1 MLNADRQPQP
11 TLHQPHWDHRLPGLA
26 PSLRL
31 PLINPSL
38 QRSKGEGNPV
48 LNRFNRFQARGR
60 FAPGLAP
67 VLACVFTLA
76 GLLAN
81 AAELQKTFYV
91 SKLGDNSD
99 GRSWAT
105 AFATIQ
111 KALLAL
117 PDASGGCRVVI
128 RPDTYV
134 EANLYP
140 AFKGAL
146 GAYNSLEGDF
156 DGRLGSGTSGW
167 VVIDSGDPAKGFKS
181 YDWWGTIRATS
192 KGWSP
197 GHTEATFSAI
207 GWDRWILRRLYAT
220 GGDAGLFWDCTD
232 KVEPFTVLVEDCVSI
247 GRAFG
252 GGVGNCLSRTDEPI
266 TFRRCQ
272 LWALDFWGDT
282 SGAYVRVENQ
292 TMPNRP
298 DVRFE
303 DCTLVGPQCS
313 FKAGNYGFKT
323 FTWASL
329 NRCRLITLNFSQPAG
344 TPTDGI
350 IQSVQQGKF
359 LHVDL
364 EDCTLMG
371 YKVFGVKVAT
381 NTQNE
386 IQYTTKGSVNAYIQF
401 QQEMPAGFLRLDHWP
416 TETFAALAPPSVQR
430 TIPGLVRDDKV
441 ALRDACEV
449 TPIAWKGRSC
459 LFVCVRPASGGSKKD
474 YYLTLRDAADGKEL
488 ARFAEGYSLASA
500 LVHDDKLYAFASRF
514 ESNNWNDVTQF
525 ESSDLVQWSS
535 KRVIEQNA
543 REHLFNSS
551 VCAGP
556 NGFVMAYESDD
567 RAWPAFTVKFAQ
579 SKDLDHWTAVPD
591 AIFGKKRYTACPTIR
606 FANGY
611 YYLLYTEHRV
621 PRWFFETYIAR
632 SKDLV
637 AWELSGANPVLSPQS
652 IDDGINTSD
661 ADLAEVDG
669 KTWLYYTVGD
679 QRTWMNIKRAAFNGP
694 VAQFLES
701 WFTTPGVLDR
711 N

>member
-1 MLNADRQPQP
+1 M
-11 TLHQPHWDHRLPGLA
+11 
-26 PSLRL
+26 
-31 PLINPSL
+31 
-38 QRSKGEGNPV
+38 
-48 LNRFNRFQARGR
+48 ARGLPR
-60 FAPGLAP
+60 PL
-67 VLACVFTLA
+67 VLLFTLA
-76 GLLAN
+76 NLLAN
-81 AAELQKTFYV
+81 AADLPKSFYV

-111 KALLAL
+111 EALLAL
-117 PDASGGCRVVI
+117 PDASGGYRIII
-128 RPDTYV
+128 RPDTYM

-140 AFKGAL
+140 AAKGAA

-156 DGRLGSGTSGW
+156 DGSLGSGTSGW

-181 YDWWGTIRATS
+181 YDWWSTIRATS

-197 GHTEATFSAI
+197 AHTESTFSAI
-207 GWDRWILRRLYAT
+207 GWDRWNLRRIYAT
-220 GGDAGLFWDCTD
+220 GADAGLFWDCTD
-232 KVEPFTVLVEDCVSI
+232 KVEPFTVVVEDCVGI

-252 GGVGNCLSRTDEPI
+252 GGVGNCLSRTEEPI

-282 SGAYVRVENQ
+282 SGAYVRVENP

-329 NRCRLITLNFSQPAG
+329 NRCRLVTLNFSQPAG

-359 LHVDL
+359 LHIDL
-364 EDCTLMG
+364 EDCALMG

-386 IQYTTKGSVNAYIQF
+386 IQFTTKGAVNAYIQF
-401 QQEMPAGFLRLDHWP
+401 QQNLPAGFLRLDHWP
-416 TETFAALAPPSVQR
+416 TETFAALAPPPVHR
-430 TIPGLVRDDKV
+430 DLPGLVREDKL

-449 TPIAWKGRSC
+449 TPVMWKGQSC
-459 LFVCVRPASGGSKKD
+459 LFVCVRPASGGSKQD
-474 YYLTLRDAADGKEL
+474 YYLTLRDQASGKEL

-500 LVHDDKLYAFASRF
+500 FVNDGKFYAFASRF
-514 ESNNWNDVTQF
+514 ESNHWNDVTQF
-525 ESSDLVQWSS
+525 ESSDLVNWSS
-535 KRVIEQNA
+535 KRIIQQNA
-543 REHLFNSS
+543 QEHLFNSS

-556 NGFVMAYESDD
+556 NGFVLAYESDD

-579 SKDLDHWTAVPD
+579 SKDLASWTTVPD
-591 AIFGKKRYTACPTIR
+591 AIFGKKRYTACPSIR

-611 YYLLYTEHRV
+611 YYLLYTEHRT

-637 AWELSGANPVLSPQS
+637 AWELSGANPVFTPQA

-661 ADLAEVDG
+661 VDLAEKDG
-669 KTWLYYTVGD
+669 KTSLYYAVGD
-679 QRTWMNIKRAAFNGP
+679 QRTWMNIKRAIYNGP
-694 VAQFLES
+694 MTEFLES
-701 WFTTPGVLDR
+701 WFKTPGIPDR

>member
-1 MLNADRQPQP
+1 M
-11 TLHQPHWDHRLPGLA
+11 GM
-26 PSLRL
+26 
-31 PLINPSL
+31 
-38 QRSKGEGNPV
+38 
-48 LNRFNRFQARGR
+48 
-60 FAPGLAP
+60 FAPGLALL
-67 VLACVFTLA
+67 LAWVSTFA
-76 GLLAN
+76 ALLAN
-81 AAELQKTFYV
+81 AAEPQKTFYV

-105 AFATIQ
+105 ALATIQ

-117 PDASGGCRVVI
+117 PDASGGYRILI

-140 AFKGAL
+140 AFKGAA
-146 GAYNSLEGDF
+146 GAYNSLEGDY
-156 DGRLGSGTSGW
+156 DGSLGSGTSGW

-181 YDWWGTIRATS
+181 YDWWGTIRSTS

-197 GHTEATFSAI
+197 AHTEATFSAI
-207 GWDRWILRRLYAT
+207 GWDRWTLRRLYAT

-232 KVEPFTVLVEDCVSI
+232 KVEPFTVLVEDCISI

-252 GGVGNCLSRTDEPI
+252 GGVGNCLSRTEEPI

-282 SGAYVRVENQ
+282 SGAYVRVENPA
-292 TMPNRP
+292 MPNRA

-386 IQYTTKGSVNAYIQF
+386 IQYTTKGAVNAYIQF
-401 QQEMPAGFLRLDHWP
+401 QQEMPSGFLRLDHWP
-416 TETFAALAPPSVQR
+416 TETFAALAPPPVRR
-430 TIPGLVRDDKV
+430 TIPGLIREDKV

-449 TPIAWKGRSC
+449 TPIVWKGRSC

-474 YYLTLRDAADGKEL
+474 YCLTLRDAADGREL

-500 LVHDDKLYAFASRF
+500 FVHGGKLYAFASRF
-514 ESNNWNDVTQF
+514 ESNSWNDVTQF
-525 ESSDLVQWSS
+525 ESSDLANWSS
-535 KRVIEQNA
+535 KRIIEQNA

-556 NGFVMAYESDD
+556 SGFVLAYESDD
-567 RAWPAFTVKFAQ
+567 PAWPAFTVKFAQ
-579 SKDLDHWTAVPD
+579 SKDLAHWTTVPE

-632 SKDLV
+632 SRDLV
-637 AWELSGANPVLSPQS
+637 AWELSGANPVLTPQA

-661 ADLAEVDG
+661 VDLAEVDG
-669 KTWLYYTVGD
+669 KTWLYYAVGD
-679 QRTWMNIKRAAFNGP
+679 QRTWMNIKRAVFNGS
-694 VAQFLES
+694 VARFLES
-701 WFTTPGVLDR
+701 WFITPGIPDR

>member
-1 MLNADRQPQP
+1 MLKTDR
-11 TLHQPHWDHRLPGLA
+11 LA
-26 PSLRL
+26 LL
-31 PLINPSL
+31 LTW
-38 QRSKGEGNPV
+38 
-48 LNRFNRFQARGR
+48 
-60 FAPGLAP
+60 
-67 VLACVFTLA
+67 VFTVA
-76 GLLAN
+76 CLLAD
-81 AAELQKTFYV
+81 AAQVQKTFYV

-117 PDASGGCRVVI
+117 PDASGGYRIVI

-140 AFKGAL
+140 AFKGAP

-156 DGRLGSGTSGW
+156 DGSLGSGTSGW

-181 YDWWGTIRATS
+181 YDWWSTIRATS

-197 GHTEATFSAI
+197 AHTETTFSAI
-207 GWDRWILRRLYAT
+207 VWDRWALRRLYAT

-232 KVEPFTVLVEDCVSI
+232 KVEPFTVVVEDCISI

-252 GGVGNCLSRTDEPI
+252 GGVGNCLSRTEEPI

-282 SGAYVRVENQ
+282 SGAYVRVENPA
-292 TMPNRP
+292 MPNRP

-313 FKAGNYGFKT
+313 LKASNYGFKT

-350 IQSVQQGKF
+350 IQSVQHGKF

-381 NTQNE
+381 NTQDE
-386 IQYTTKGSVNAYIQF
+386 IQYTTKGAVNAYVQF
-401 QQEMPAGFLRLDHWP
+401 QQEMPKGFLRLDHWP
-416 TETFAALAPPSVQR
+416 TETFAALAPPPAHR
-430 TIPGLVRDDKV
+430 AIPGLVCEDKV

-449 TPIAWKGRSC
+449 TPIVWKGRPC
-459 LFVCVRPASGGSKKD
+459 LFVCIRPASGGSKKD

-500 LVHDDKLYAFASRF
+500 FVHRGKLYAFASRF
-514 ESNNWNDVTQF
+514 DNNGWNDVTQF
-525 ESSDLVQWSS
+525 ESSDLVKWSS

-551 VCAGP
+551 VCQGP

-567 RAWPAFTVKFAQ
+567 PAWPAFTVKFAQ
-579 SKDLDHWTAVPD
+579 SKDLTHWKTVPE

-606 FANGY
+606 FARGY
-611 YYLLYTEHRV
+611 YYLLYTEHRT

-637 AWELSGANPVLSPQS
+637 AWELSGANPVLTPQA

-661 ADLAEVDG
+661 PDLAEVDG
-669 KTWLYYTVGD
+669 KTWLYYAVGD
-679 QRTWMNIKRAAFNGP
+679 QRTWMNIKRAVFNGSM
-694 VAQFLES
+694 AQFLES
-701 WFTTPGVLDR
+701 WFRTPGIPDR